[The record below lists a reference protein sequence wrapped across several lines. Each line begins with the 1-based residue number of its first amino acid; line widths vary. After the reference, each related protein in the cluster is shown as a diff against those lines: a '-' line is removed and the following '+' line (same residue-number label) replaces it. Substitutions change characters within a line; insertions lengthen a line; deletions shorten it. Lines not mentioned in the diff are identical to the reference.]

1 MMRDVPIST
10 YLPQHIAVCSGSN
23 TGAELSWPRLAT
35 QPTGTLRGQFDDTLC
50 YGTEGCAG

>member
-10 YLPQHIAVCSGSN
+10 NLPQHIAVCSDSN
-23 TGAELSWPRLAT
+23 TGAELSCPRLTT
-35 QPTGTLRGQFDDTLC
+35 QPIGTLRGQFDDTLC